1 MAYLVGVEPAT
12 FWSVVRR
19 SIQLSYGCILK
30 CIYNLKKNGGEGGIW
45 TLDPSFSPDTPLAG
59 ERIRPLC
66 HFSTYIKLNGGWT
79 GIRTLRAFALPVFKT
94 GPLAVRTFTHTY
106 SITISYFS
114 IFCQHFFYFSDFFM
128 INICFFLYLHILF
141 SFLVFSF
148 HFKL

>member
-1 MAYLVGVEPAT
+1 MAHLTGVEPIA

-19 SIQLSYGCILK
+19 SIQLSYRCMYIFSILL
-30 CIYNLKKNGGEGGIW
+30 LKKNGGEGGIW

-106 SITISYFS
+106 SINISYFYIS
-114 IFCQHFFYFSDFFM
+114 CQHFFYFYSFFF
-128 INICFFLYLHILF
+128 IYIAFKPLF
-141 SFLVFSF
+141 SRF
-148 HFKL
+148 